1 MQHLGR
7 CHNGKA
13 LGLDGM
19 PYEFWKAFPELL
31 EPLARLATLVMR
43 GEAQFTEH
51 MTTRIVT
58 MVYKKRGSREDLGN
72 YRPLTL
78 LMPTSN

>member
-13 LGLDGM
+13 PGLDDL

-31 EPLARLATLVMR
+31 EPPAHLVTLVMR
-43 GEAQFTEH
+43 GKAQFTEH
-51 MTTRIVT
+51 MTTGILT
-58 MVYKKRGSREDLGN
+58 LVYK
-72 YRPLTL
+72 
-78 LMPTSN
+78 